1 MYCMGMENN
10 KGVTMKTHH
19 LKIWPEFYAAVI
31 SGLKRCEVRFN
42 DRDYKV
48 GDYLYLQEWCPDMM
62 QYTGRNF
69 RVQITHI
76 LEGGRGRGLA
86 IGYVCLSI
94 TDGF

>member
-1 MYCMGMENN
+1 MRE
-10 KGVTMKTHH
+10 HI
-19 LKIWPEFYAAVI
+19 LKVWPEFFNAIMKGEKKAEI
-31 SGLKRCEVRFN
+31 HLN

-62 QYTGRNF
+62 QSTGRNF

-76 LEGGRGRGLA
+76 LEGGRGMGLA
-86 IGYVCLSI
+86 NGYVCLSI